1 MMNSKTENVILE
13 SYSEY
18 FRVFMTRLEV
28 ENDTFYDQS
37 VSFCVEVIKNMP
49 FIKKEEK
56 FSNQKLQVAI
66 FMGAHYCYL
75 YILNFMQTCR

>member
-1 MMNSKTENVILE
+1 MLNSNTENVKLE

-37 VSFCVEVIKNMP
+37 VSFCLEVLKSEKMP
-49 FIKKEEK
+49 FIK
-56 FSNQKLQVAI
+56 
-66 FMGAHYCYL
+66 
-75 YILNFMQTCR
+75 

>member
-49 FIKKEEK
+49 FIKKTWRFLPFDVWYTRINSE
-56 FSNQKLQVAI
+56 N
-66 FMGAHYCYL
+66 
-75 YILNFMQTCR
+75 ILGLGWGFLLLL

>member
-1 MMNSKTENVILE
+1 MFNSKTENVILE

-37 VSFCVEVIKNMP
+37 VSFCVEVSSPGFGAGAASEPPLIK
-49 FIKKEEK
+49 IR
-56 FSNQKLQVAI
+56 LI
-66 FMGAHYCYL
+66 
-75 YILNFMQTCR
+75 IQTVK

>member
-1 MMNSKTENVILE
+1 MLNSNTENVKLE

-37 VSFCVEVIKNMP
+37 VSFCLEVIKIRKYAFNKITEY
-49 FIKKEEK
+49 FYHIYSQE
-56 FSNQKLQVAI
+56 
-66 FMGAHYCYL
+66 
-75 YILNFMQTCR
+75 